1 MRSLEP
7 LTEVREPEPTGGA
20 LPTVTL
26 GFIPLTDC
34 AVLVVARA
42 LGFAASEGIDLR
54 LVREVSWANI
64 RDKVALGLLNGAQ
77 MLAGMPIAA
86 TLGINQAPMR
96 MLAPF
101 CLNRNGNAISVS
113 QTLYAEL
120 AEQGNP
126 DAGAAEAGRA
136 LARVIAARRASGAS
150 VLTFGMVY
158 PFSCHNYELRYW
170 MAASGINPDADV
182 RLVVIPP
189 PLMVGSLRAGHVD
202 GFCVGEPWNSLAVEA
217 GLGRIIASKAELWRR
232 GVEKVLCVPQRW
244 AEENPEVLAALVRA
258 LDRAAAWAEH
268 PQNRARLAD
277 LLAGPAYLDL
287 PPAVILRALAGE
299 MVTGP
304 GDEPRRVDD
313 FLILHRERANDPS
326 VAQALWIYAQMVRW
340 GQIDRRPGD
349 EARVRAVFRPDIY
362 RAALAGLPWLPDTA
376 NRTPDVAALDG
387 TVFFDGRPFDPTR
400 IDAYLAE
407 DRTSFGA
414 GNAGRLPNP

>member
-7 LTEVREPEPTGGA
+7 FTGVMQPESAGDA

-34 AVLVVARA
+34 AVLAVARE
-42 LGFAASEGIDLR
+42 LGFAAREGIDLR

-77 MLAGMPIAA
+77 MLAGMPIATA
-86 TLGINQAPMR
+86 LGINQARMH

-101 CLNRNGNAISVS
+101 CLSRNGNAISVS
-113 QTLYAEL
+113 RALYAEL
-120 AEQGNP
+120 AKQGDP
-126 DAGAAEAGRA
+126 SAGAAEAGKA
-136 LARVIAARRASGAS
+136 LAKVIDERRKSGVP

-170 MAASGINPDADV
+170 MAASGIDPDGDV

-189 PLMVGSLRAGHVD
+189 PLMVDSLRAGHVD

-232 GVEKVLCVPQRW
+232 GVEKVLCVPECW
-244 AEENPEVLAALVRA
+244 AEDNPEVLAALVRA
-258 LDRAAAWAEH
+258 LDRAAAWADDPE
-268 PQNRARLAD
+268 NRAQLVD
-277 LLAGPAYLDL
+277 LLAGASYLDL
-287 PPAVILRALAGE
+287 PAAVITRALAGN
-299 MVTGP
+299 MAVGS
-304 GDEPRRVDD
+304 GEPPRKVDD

-326 VAQALWIYAQMVRW
+326 VTQALWIYAQMVRW
-340 GQIDRRPGD
+340 GQITRRPGD
-349 EARVRAVFRPDIY
+349 ETRVRAVFRPDIY
-362 RAALAGLPWLPDTA
+362 HAALAGRPWFSDAAAPEPDIA
-376 NRTPDVAALDG
+376 PLDA

-407 DRTSFGA
+407 NGGSFGT
-414 GNAGRLPNP
+414 GIGGGLPVP